1 MDERITAKID
11 ELTDLC
17 TDLDVSLVLS
27 ITDKKFEN
35 ETSFCGSTGELAMNF
50 LAIKDSLLEIMAKR
64 DCDCP
69 GCNNFRKEL
78 GVAKKQNTP
87 KGKQPHIHVV
97 DMMGEDADIM
107 TILENIFGGG
117 KRDNDQN

>member
-1 MDERITAKID
+1 MDERITAKMD

-27 ITDKKFEN
+27 VTDSKYSN
-35 ETSFCGSTGELAMNF
+35 ETSFGGSSGELAMNF
-50 LAIKDSLLEIMAKR
+50 LVIKDTLSEIMDKR

-78 GVAKKQNTP
+78 GVKKNQSTP
-87 KGKQPHIHVV
+87 KRKQPHIHVV

-107 TILENIFGGG
+107 SILENIFGGG
-117 KRDNDQN
+117 QSDND